1 MAMTAEQID
10 LEIDKLLKQAAAYS
24 EMQAGDKRLKAFDA
38 ADIERRIAILRT
50 QKSLLTGNSTGYVTR
65 FYTRG

>member
-38 ADIERRIAILRT
+38 ADIERRLSILRT
-50 QKSLLTGNSTGYVTR
+50 QKAVLAGTSSGYVTR
-65 FYTRG
+65 FYTR

>member
-38 ADIERRIAILRT
+38 ADIERRIGILRT
-50 QKSLLTGNSTGYVTR
+50 QKALLANGTSGYVTR
-65 FYTRG
+65 FYTR

>member
-24 EMQAGDKRLKAFDA
+24 VMQAGDKRLEAFNA
-38 ADIERRIAILRT
+38 TDIERRLSILRN
-50 QKSLLTGNSTGYVTR
+50 QKSLLSGTSSGYVTR
-65 FYTRG
+65 FYTR